1 MKLKGKRSQ
10 LGDHYDTELG
20 CFTDGYMINCKG
32 GGGSTTTTGPSPE
45 QRKILNMQMGYANK
59 MEGLGA
65 QKFFGGDTLAEQDPF
80 SVMGLEQQ
88 AAASRAAQG
97 LSDTAGARFQD
108 AMAYDPTQD
117 PRTEMYLDAMT
128 APLEREF
135 AESTMPGISTA
146 AVKAG
151 AFGGDRA
158 DVLAGQASR
167 DLAGQMGEV
176 RTKGMMDLID
186 SNRRQQLGMMQ
197 QIPSLQEAALQGSQ
211 ITRDVGAGYEG
222 RSQAEIDAARERFE
236 FEQDA
241 PRQSLRDA
249 SGMLS
254 GIDFGSVSKT
264 TGGGK

>member
-32 GGGSTTTTGPSPE
+32 GGSTTSTGPSPE
-45 QRKILNMQMGYANK
+45 QRAILNKQLGYANQ
-59 MEGLGA
+59 MQGLGA
-65 QKFFGGDTLAEQDPF
+65 QQFFRGDTLAEQDPF
-80 SVMGLEQQ
+80 SVIGLQQQ
-88 AAASRAAQG
+88 AEAAQAAQG
-97 LSDTAGARFQD
+97 ISSTAGKRFQD

-135 AESTMPGISTA
+135 AESTIPGISTA

-158 DVLAGQASR
+158 DVLAAQASR

-186 SNRRQQLGMMQ
+186 SNRQQQLSMLQ
-197 QIPSLQEAALQGSQ
+197 QVPTLQEAALQGSQ

-254 GIDFGSVSKT
+254 GIDFGSISKT

>member
-32 GGGSTTTTGPSPE
+32 GGGTTTTGPSPE
-45 QRKILNMQMGYANK
+45 QRAILMKQLGFADK

-65 QKFFGGDTLAEQDPF
+65 QQFFGGDTLAEQNPF
-80 SVMGLEQQ
+80 SVMGLQMQ
-88 AAASRAAQG
+88 KDAAAAAG
-97 LSDTAGARFQD
+97 GISDTAGARFQD

-117 PRTEMYLDAMT
+117 PRTEQYLDAMT

-146 AVKAG
+146 AVKSG

-176 RTKGMMDLID
+176 RSKGMMDLID
-186 SNRRQQLGMMQ
+186 SNRRQQLGMLGQ
-197 QIPSLQEAALQGSQ
+197 VPSLQSAALQGSQ
-211 ITRDVGAGYEG
+211 IMRDVGAGYEG
-222 RSQAEIDAARERFE
+222 RSQEEIDSARERFE

-249 SGMLS
+249 SSMLS
-254 GIDFGSVSKT
+254 GIDFGSITKQ

>member
-32 GGGSTTTTGPSPE
+32 GGSTTSTGPSPE
-45 QRKILNMQMGYANK
+45 QRAILNKQLGYANQ
-59 MEGLGA
+59 MENLGV
-65 QKFFGGDTLAEQDPF
+65 QQFYGGSTVAEQDPF
-80 SVMGLEQQ
+80 SALGLEQQ
-88 AAASRAAQG
+88 RAAAAAAG
-97 LSDTAGARFQD
+97 EIGATAGQRFQD

-135 AESTMPGISTA
+135 AESTIPGISTA

-158 DVLAGQASR
+158 DVLAAQASR

-176 RTKGMMDLID
+176 RSGAMMDLID

-197 QIPSLQEAALQGSQ
+197 QVPSLQEAALQGSQ
-211 ITRDVGAGYEG
+211 IMRDVGAAGEE

-254 GIDFGSVSKT
+254 GIDFGSISKT
-264 TGGGK
+264 KGGGK

>member
-1 MKLKGKRSQ
+1 
-10 LGDHYDTELG
+10 
-20 CFTDGYMINCKG
+20 
-32 GGGSTTTTGPSPE
+32 
-45 QRKILNMQMGYANK
+45 
-59 MEGLGA
+59 
-65 QKFFGGDTLAEQDPF
+65 
-80 SVMGLEQQ
+80 MGLQQQ
-88 AAASRAAQG
+88 AAAAQAAQG
-97 LSDTAGARFQD
+97 ISSTAGERFQD

-135 AESTMPGISTA
+135 AESTIPGISTA

-158 DVLAGQASR
+158 DVLAAQASR

-186 SNRRQQLGMMQ
+186 SNRQQQLGMLQ
-197 QIPSLQEAALQGSQ
+197 QVPTLQDAALQGSQ
-211 ITRDVGAGYEG
+211 ITRDVGAGYED

-241 PRQSLRDA
+241 PRQALRDA

-254 GIDFGSVSKT
+254 GIDFGSISKT

>member
-20 CFTDGYMINCKG
+20 CFTDGYMVNCKG
-32 GGGSTTTTGPSPE
+32 GGGTTTTSPSVE
-45 QRKILNMQMGYANK
+45 QRAILNKQLGFANK

-65 QKFFGGDTLAEQDPF
+65 QQFFGGDTLAEQDPF
-80 SVMGLEQQ
+80 SVMGLQMQ
-88 AAASRAAQG
+88 KDAAAAAG
-97 LSDTAGARFQD
+97 GISDTAGARFQD

-158 DVLAGQASR
+158 DVLGAQASR

-176 RTKGMMDLID
+176 RSKGMMDLID
-186 SNRRQQLGMMQ
+186 SNRRQQLGMLGQ
-197 QIPSLQEAALQGSQ
+197 VPSLQSAALQGSQ
-211 ITRDVGAGYEG
+211 IMRDVGAGYEG
-222 RSQAEIDAARERFE
+222 RGQAEIDAARERFE
-236 FEQDA
+236 FDQDA
-241 PRQSLRDA
+241 PRQNLRDA

-254 GIDFGSVSKT
+254 GIDFGSITKQ

>member
-32 GGGSTTTTGPSPE
+32 GGSTTTTGPSPE
-45 QRKILNMQMGYANK
+45 QRAILNKQLGFANK
-59 MEGLGA
+59 MEGLA
-65 QKFFGGDTLAEQDPF
+65 VQQFLGGDTLAEQDPF
-80 SVMGLEQQ
+80 SVLGLEQQ
-88 AAASRAAQG
+88 AAAAQAAQG
-97 LSDTAGARFQD
+97 ISSTAGERFQD

-158 DVLAGQASR
+158 DVLAAQASR

-186 SNRRQQLGMMQ
+186 SNRRQQLGMLQ
-197 QIPSLQEAALQGSQ
+197 QVPTLQDAALQGSQ

-222 RSQAEIDAARERFE
+222 RGQAEIDSARERFE

-254 GIDFGSVSKT
+254 GIDFGSISKT

>member
-32 GGGSTTTTGPSPE
+32 GGSTTTTGPSPE
-45 QRKILNMQMGYANK
+45 QRKILNMQMGYASQ
-59 MEGLGA
+59 MEGLGD
-65 QKFFGGDTLAEQDPF
+65 QQFFKGDTLAEQDPF
-80 SVMGLEQQ
+80 SVIGLQQ
-88 AAASRAAQG
+88 QTAAAQAAQG
-97 LSDTAGARFQD
+97 ISNTAGERFQD

-135 AESTMPGISTA
+135 AESTMPGISTS

-158 DVLAGQASR
+158 DVLTAQASR

-176 RTKGMMDLID
+176 RSKGMMDLID
-186 SNRRQQLGMMQ
+186 SNRRQQLGMLQ
-197 QIPSLQEAALQGSQ
+197 QVPTLQDAALQGSQ

-222 RSQAEIDAARERFE
+222 RSQAEVDAARERFE

-249 SGMLS
+249 SSMLS
-254 GIDFGSVSKT
+254 GIDFGSITKQ